1 MFQLFATKT
10 KTKQPSF
17 TFDEEFKGSIQI
29 ERGSDLEKQLKM
41 IHLTND
47 DLSVLKSLQPFVS
60 ENIEQMVSQFY
71 KNLEHQESLMN
82 MINDNSSVDRLKKT
96 LTVHIQEMF
105 NGVIDTNFVEKRKR
119 IAAVHVHIGLEPKW
133 YMCAFQDLLLSLMGI
148 FEQAELDREQYS
160 KAVRATTKILN
171 LEQQIV
177 LESFEQENQR
187 LRELEVE
194 KKVQAYRRIEQ
205 MSEELAAISQQA
217 SASTEQLTGQSEKI
231 LDDSRKGTEVAQN
244 VEHQSSEGKKQL
256 ELQQEQMNHIKES
269 IKQISTEMETLKG
282 VAEEISKIVTIVS
295 SIAEQTNLLSLN
307 ASIEAARAGE
317 HGAGFTVVAN
327 EVRKLSEQT
336 KTSVSEV
343 SALIQSTN
351 GQIHNVSHN
360 VLDIDQLITEGTD
373 NMDQI
378 NHFFTEIVGAMAQNK
393 QYNSGI
399 EQELESFSQ
408 VIQEINDAVSQV
420 AASSQQLTELTE

>member
-10 KTKQPSF
+10 KAKQPSF
-17 TFDEEFKGSIQI
+17 TFDEGFKGVIQI

-41 IHLTND
+41 INLTND

-60 ENIEQMVSQFY
+60 ENIEQIVSQFY

-82 MINDNSSVDRLKKT
+82 IIKDNSSVDRLKKT
-96 LTVHIQEMF
+96 LNVHIQEMF
-105 NGVIDTNFVEKRKR
+105 NGVIDAHFVEKRKR
-119 IAAVHVHIGLEPKW
+119 IAAVHVHIGLKPKW
-133 YMCAFQDLLLSLMGI
+133 YMCAFQDLLHSLMGI
-148 FEQAELDREQYS
+148 FDKEGLDQEQYS
-160 KAVRATTKILN
+160 KSVRATTKILN

-177 LESFEQENQR
+177 LELFEHENLR
-187 LRELEVE
+187 LRELEAE
-194 KKVQAYRRIEQ
+194 NKVQAYRRIEQ

-231 LDDSRKGTEVAQN
+231 LGDSRKGTEVAQN

-256 ELQQEQMNHIKES
+256 ELQHQQMNRIKES

-282 VAEEISKIVTIVS
+282 VAEQISKIVTIVS

-378 NHFFTEIVGAMAQNK
+378 NHFFTEIVGAMVQNK

-399 EQELESFSQ
+399 EQELEGFSQ